1 MREVDYLRD
10 KGDLYKGN
18 YTEHWDYTD
27 RANRTPTVLGFMPL
41 FLTREHWMVARHL
54 MKPSLA
60 WTATGEPLGY
70 LFSQFQTIP
79 FIVLANLIRTTRE
92 K

>member
-1 MREVDYLRD
+1 MREVDFLRD
-10 KGDLYKGN
+10 KGDLYKSN
-18 YTEHWDYTD
+18 YNERYDHTD
-27 RANRTPTVLGFMPL
+27 RVGRTPTVLGFMPL
-41 FLTREHWMVARHL
+41 FLTKEHWMVARHL

-79 FIVLANLIRTTRE
+79 FIVLANLIRTARE